1 LGALRGAEAPLFHG
15 ITSIFEFFRSLR
27 AVNGAVV
34 EMKDKSTDPAITYR
48 GVVYPWQCD
57 HMGHMNVMWYT
68 GKFDEA
74 TWNLLAFIG
83 ITPTYI
89 RERKCGMAAVQQNT
103 AYKKELAAGD
113 LVIVRSKIL
122 EVREKVIRFQH
133 DLINDEKKELAA
145 TSELTGVHVDLLT
158 RKACPFPQ
166 EILERA
172 STSVVAS

>member
-1 LGALRGAEAPLFHG
+1 M
-15 ITSIFEFFRSLR
+15 I
-27 AVNGAVV
+27 VNGIVV
-34 EMKDKSTDPAITYR
+34 EMKDKSIDSAITYR

-68 GKFDEA
+68 SKFDEA
-74 TWNLLAFIG
+74 TWSLFALIG

-89 RERKCGMAAVQQNT
+89 REQKHGMAAVQQNI

-113 LVIVRSKIL
+113 LVIVRSRIL

-133 DLINDEKKELAA
+133 ELINDEKSEVAA
-145 TSELTGVHVDLLT
+145 TSELTGVHLDLLT
-158 RKACPFPQ
+158 RKACPFPP

-172 STSVVAS
+172 GASVVASGF